1 MSSPLRVLIVEDSE
15 DHTLLLLREL
25 KRGGYD
31 PISQRVDTAS
41 DMKEALKKQSWDI
54 VIADH
59 NMPQFSAPAALNLL
73 KETGVDQ
80 PFIIVSGAI
89 GEDMAVNAM
98 KSGASDYIYKGNL
111 SRLIPAV
118 EREMQ
123 EVQVRQE
130 RKQAKE
136 DLKLS
141 EEKFGTL
148 FHNANDIICLYEL
161 LDNGL
166 PGRFIEVNDVAC
178 RKLGYTRDDFFSL
191 TPMDLGLLQNTDG
204 NCNVMQKLLNQ
215 DDVTFETSFVSKDKK
230 VIPVE
235 VSSHIFWLKRTRS
248 VFSICR
254 DISERKQAE
263 NDLKESLEKLTSAM
277 EGVILVTA
285 KTVEMRD
292 PYTAGHQKSVSKL
305 ACAIAQEMG
314 LPKKEIDGI
323 RLACQIHDLGKIY
336 VPAEILSKPGKI
348 SNIEFEMIR
357 AHPQM
362 AYDILKM
369 IEFPWPIAD
378 IVGQH
383 HERIDGSG
391 YPLGLPGSEITMGA
405 KILGVA
411 DVVEAMA
418 SHRPYRPALGM
429 KKALTEILDNRSGPY
444 DPKVVDA
451 CIRLFSNSE
460 FKI

>member
-204 NCNVMQKLLNQ
+204 NCNVMQRLLNQ
-215 DDVTFETSFVSKDKK
+215 DDATFETSFVSKDKK

>member
-204 NCNVMQKLLNQ
+204 NCNVMQRLLNQ